1 MNNKPKSIGARAALR
16 AMREAVDEVVT
27 THRKLGLPLYIE
39 RKGKIVG
46 IKAVSGKLRSVREH
60 CSGTD

>member
-1 MNNKPKSIGARAALR
+1 MNNKQNPVGARAALR

-39 RKGKIVG
+39 RKGKVVG
-46 IKAVSGKLRSVREH
+46 IKAISARLRTTREQ
-60 CSGTD
+60 